1 MEADVLEL
9 KCPGDLLSVCLSA
22 SRRQSVCACVCVCV
36 LSRSLRVVLLVP
48 VQLVR
53 VIGGHVGE
61 VLENV
66 LVGFI
71 PCEEDD
77 EKRQ

>member
-1 MEADVLEL
+1 MDGV
-9 KCPGDLLSVCLSA
+9 PA
-22 SRRQSVCACVCVCV
+22 SSG
-36 LSRSLRVVLLVP
+36 SLRVVLLVA

-53 VIGGHVGE
+53 VVGGHVGE

-71 PCEEDD
+71 PCREENKTIKCV
-77 EKRQ
+77 EPFVNP